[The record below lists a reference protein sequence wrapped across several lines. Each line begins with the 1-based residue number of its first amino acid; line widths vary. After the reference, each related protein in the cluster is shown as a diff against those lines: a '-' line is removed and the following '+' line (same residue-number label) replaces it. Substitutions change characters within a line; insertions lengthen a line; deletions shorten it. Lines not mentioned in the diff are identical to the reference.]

1 MSFPGH
7 VMTGV
12 MEILELIFFIMMMT
26 NDLEHQIEAEN
37 LTATRICL
45 VLAFIG
51 GNVIQY
57 NVAFGQQNIRLHW
70 SMVDLLGCLT
80 QLAIAAG
87 MCGYDSTMETA
98 AENNTTSAALA
109 AMEGDLLHAYGV
121 SAHSGSALNVFRFAR
136 SPPNAA
142 HDTQHANTPERKTNP
157 CLAERQL
164 DRPGCAHGVLHPVL
178 HDPMPNGRGE
188 GS

>member
-1 MSFPGH
+1 
-7 VMTGV
+7 MTGV
-12 MEILELIFFIMMMT
+12 SEILELIFFIMMMT

-51 GNVIQY
+51 SNVIQY

-87 MCGYDSTMETA
+87 MCGSTPPWRPRPKTTPPVRLWRPWRATSCTLTA
-98 AENNTTSAALA
+98 
-109 AMEGDLLHAYGV
+109 
-121 SAHSGSALNVFRFAR
+121 
-136 SPPNAA
+136 
-142 HDTQHANTPERKTNP
+142 
-157 CLAERQL
+157 
-164 DRPGCAHGVLHPVL
+164 
-178 HDPMPNGRGE
+178 
-188 GS
+188 